1 MSVCTCLGV
10 CPHAQVQAKHAH
22 AHTHGITCNTKMQ
35 VARVLEVEELPN
47 SDKLYKL
54 AVDVGGE
61 QRQVCLVI
69 RL

>member
-1 MSVCTCLGV
+1 
-10 CPHAQVQAKHAH
+10 
-22 AHTHGITCNTKMQ
+22 
-35 VARVLEVEELPN
+35 VLEVEELPN